1 MRPDSCDAQRR
12 THTHKERAPLNS
24 CDAQR
29 GSSPFPEAGDTRR
42 GQRRWIEC
50 SRSFPPTHPP
60 THPPSLPPSFA
71 RSPAHLLFSSP
82 PYRGLNRDAAGTD
95 PSAGGEVLLVRTSI
109 PRSMSTLTRS
119 SRRNASSLSCPSQLD
134 CRRNQRAV
142 DKPFDICCADASTSS
157 FRDVTSFLLDQSPQ

>member
-1 MRPDSCDAQRR
+1 MRALGPRCASPLRTRSGARLRFLRRVTRARVDA
-12 THTHKERAPLNS
+12 A
-24 CDAQR
+24 
-29 GSSPFPEAGDTRR
+29 GSSAPSP
-42 GQRRWIEC
+42 
-50 SRSFPPTHPP
+50 SLPPSLPP

-71 RSPAHLLFSSP
+71 RSPAPLLFSSP